1 MIRGFFAVAVTA
13 GFVNRFAALP
23 EKLQSLGYLK
33 ITKEV
38 GSLINTVGNSL
49 FFLAIGLFAVW
60 VFYSFFSNIK
70 LLKTE
75 GH

>member
-1 MIRGFFAVAVTA
+1 
-13 GFVNRFAALP
+13 
-23 EKLQSLGYLK
+23 
-33 ITKEV
+33 
-38 GSLINTVGNSL
+38 LINTVGNSL